1 MVYHE
6 VPVLGRV
13 TPVRWTHM
21 EVVAVAIAVGISI
34 AVLTGGT
41 LARILDTRIR
51 WSVLLFVAFGAQ
63 LVLGLWSPG
72 DGWPDALGFGVFVG
86 TLAALLVFCAL
97 NLHLTGMSIV
107 LVGAALNLLVVA
119 LNGGMPV
126 RLADDA
132 PSDRMAA
139 LERSATH
146 LPEDDAETLSFLG
159 DIIVLPDPVDRSIS
173 FGDLILGVGLVDVLV
188 HASRHR
194 KRTAPQPVTS
204 ASAANAGSGSAPGAA
219 GHDDAVEHTDDAGV
233 VDVGPG

>member
-1 MVYHE
+1 
-6 VPVLGRV
+6 
-13 TPVRWTHM
+13 M

-41 LARILDTRIR
+41 LARILDARIR
-51 WSVLLFVAFGAQ
+51 WPALLFAAFGAQ
-63 LVLGLWSPG
+63 LILGLWSPG
-72 DGWPDALGFGVFVG
+72 DGWPDALGFGIFV
-86 TLAALLVFCAL
+86 AALVALVVFCAL

-107 LVGAALNLLVVA
+107 LIGAALNLLVVA

-132 PSDRMAA
+132 PSDRVAA
-139 LERSATH
+139 LETSATH
-146 LPEDDAETLSFLG
+146 LPEDDADALSFLG

-194 KRTAPQPVTS
+194 KRTAPQPVTTTS
-204 ASAANAGSGSAPGAA
+204 VADAGSGSATDA
-219 GHDDAVEHTDDAGV
+219 GHDDPVEHTDDAGV
-233 VDVGPG
+233 VDVGSG

>member
-1 MVYHE
+1 
-6 VPVLGRV
+6 
-13 TPVRWTHM
+13 M

-51 WSVLLFVAFGAQ
+51 WPVLLFAAFGAQ

-72 DGWPDALGFGVFVG
+72 DGWPDALGFGIFVG
-86 TLAALLVFCAL
+86 TFAALVVFCAL

-107 LVGAALNLLVVA
+107 LIGAALNLLVVA

-132 PSDRMAA
+132 PPNRVDA
-139 LERSATH
+139 LETSATH
-146 LPEDDAETLSFLG
+146 LPEDDADALSALG

-194 KRTAPQPVTS
+194 KRTAPQPV
-204 ASAANAGSGSAPGAA
+204 AAAPVTEEGSGSATHDA
-219 GHDDAVEHTDDAGV
+219 GHDHALEHTDDAGV
-233 VDVGPG
+233 VDIGSG

>member
-1 MVYHE
+1 
-6 VPVLGRV
+6 
-13 TPVRWTHM
+13 M

-41 LARILDTRIR
+41 LARILDSRIR
-51 WSVLLFVAFGAQ
+51 WPVLLFVAFGAQ
-63 LVLGLWSPG
+63 LVLGLWSPA
-72 DGWPDALGFGVFVG
+72 DGWPNALGFGVFVG

-107 LVGAALNLLVVA
+107 LLGAALNLSVVA

-126 RLADDA
+126 RLAGDA
-132 PSDRMAA
+132 PSNRVAA
-139 LERSATH
+139 LETSATH
-146 LPEDDAETLSFLG
+146 LPEDDADALSFLG

-194 KRTAPQPVTS
+194 KRAAPQPVAT
-204 ASAANAGSGSAPGAA
+204 AAVAGAGSGSATDAA
-219 GHDDAVEHTDDAGV
+219 DHDDAVEHTDDAGI
-233 VDVGPG
+233 VDVGSG

>member
-1 MVYHE
+1 
-6 VPVLGRV
+6 
-13 TPVRWTHM
+13 M

-51 WSVLLFVAFGAQ
+51 WPALLFVAFGAQ

-86 TLAALLVFCAL
+86 TLAALVVCCAR

-107 LVGAALNLLVVA
+107 LIGAALNLLVVA

-132 PSDRMAA
+132 PSDRVDA
-139 LERSATH
+139 LETSVTH
-146 LPEDDAETLSFLG
+146 LPDDDADALAFLG

-173 FGDLILGVGLVDVLV
+173 FGDLILAVGLVDVLV

-194 KRTAPQPVTS
+194 QRPAPQPVATIS
-204 ASAANAGSGSAPGAA
+204 GSGTGSGSATGDT
-219 GHDDAVEHTDDAGV
+219 GHHGTVERADDSSV
-233 VDVGPG
+233 VDVGSG

>member
-1 MVYHE
+1 
-6 VPVLGRV
+6 
-13 TPVRWTHM
+13 M

-41 LARILDTRIR
+41 LARILDARIR
-51 WSVLLFVAFGAQ
+51 WPVLLFVAFVAQ
-63 LVLGLWSPG
+63 LVLGVWSPG

-86 TLAALLVFCAL
+86 TLAALVVFCAR

-107 LVGAALNLLVVA
+107 LIGAALNLLVVA

-126 RLADDA
+126 RLAEDA
-132 PSDRMAA
+132 PADRTEA
-139 LERSATH
+139 LETSATH
-146 LPEDDAETLSFLG
+146 LPEDDADALSFLG

-194 KRTAPQPVTS
+194 RRTAPQPVAT
-204 ASAANAGSGSAPGAA
+204 AAGTEAGSGSAADGA
-219 GHDDAVEHTDDAGV
+219 GHDDAVEDTDDSSV
-233 VDVGPG
+233 VDVGSG